1 MPRYYFD
8 LHEGDWTAV
17 DEEGLELS
25 GMHAV
30 QAEAA
35 KSLADMARE
44 AVHRAART
52 AGHCMA
58 MTVRDEAG
66 PLMQGSSSPSKSR
79 KLHIEA
85 ASPQQDWQLGP
96 SSLLCIIRRN
106 A

>member
-8 LHEGDWTAV
+8 LHEGDGVAV

-25 GMHAV
+25 DMHAV

-52 AGHCMA
+52 AKHRMA
-58 MTVRDEAG
+58 IAVRDEAG
-66 PLMQGSSSPSKSR
+66 PVMQVKFTFEVE
-79 KLHIEA
+79 KITH
-85 ASPQQDWQLGP
+85 
-96 SSLLCIIRRN
+96 
-106 A
+106 